1 LEVNLRTIPNFDI
14 VQAAK
19 QIQNDINGLS
29 FAQLEADDKT
39 QATVLY
45 RIILLGEA
53 AKRISQTFRDQP
65 NRELNLD

>member
-1 LEVNLRTIPNFDI
+1 
-14 VQAAK
+14 
-19 QIQNDINGLS
+19 LS